1 VTTPEA
7 PLVLLRHEQGVST
20 VTLNRPEILNAIG
33 ADMTRELIE
42 ALQVADVEPS
52 TGAIVLTGSG
62 RAFCSGGDVGNMGEG
77 PAVERVLH
85 RDWHLLHALLQTEKP
100 VIAMVQGAAVGLGAT
115 LALSCDLTYIS
126 ETARIGDTH
135 VILGVLAGDGAVV
148 PLLLNAGPHRTKE
161 FVLLGRLITGAE
173 AAASN
178 LVTRSLPAD
187 ELVDSTYAVAR
198 EIAAQPAYAVRG
210 TKAVL
215 NRQVRWATHEI
226 LEPSLAL
233 EMHSMQTPEHS
244 EAVQRFRERLAAQK
258 SSE

>member
-1 VTTPEA
+1 VTEPEA

-20 VTLNRPEILNAIG
+20 VTLNRPEIMNAIG
-33 ADMTRELIE
+33 ADMTEELVE
-42 ALQVADVEPS
+42 ALRSADAEPS

-62 RAFCSGGDVGNMGEG
+62 RAFCSGGDVANMGEG
-77 PAVERVLH
+77 PTVERVLH

-100 VIAMVQGAAVGLGAT
+100 VIAMVHGAAVGLGAT

-161 FVLLGRLITGAE
+161 FVLLGRLISGAE
-173 AAASN
+173 AAAHN

-187 ELVDSTYAVAR
+187 ELVASTYAIAR
-198 EIAAQPAYAVRG
+198 DIAGHPRDPRAIARTRNAHNADAGTFRG
-210 TKAVL
+210 GA
-215 NRQVRWATHEI
+215 
-226 LEPSLAL
+226 
-233 EMHSMQTPEHS
+233 
-244 EAVQRFRERLAAQK
+244 AVQGTARRPEIIAVATSTEGARVRARR
-258 SSE
+258 